1 MKKNRREDNNF
12 SMRVLLLVCF
22 LIGSALAFDKPDK
35 GWFFYEDP
43 EKPKKETVKKVEKK
57 IEKPKEKKKEK
68 PKKVEKPKPK
78 PQPQQVVKKKKED
91 KFVFPVRP
99 DAPQPVKEF
108 LLNPNRETAEKFLA
122 WQYQYFQHLQKIGFA
137 LREAYLAK
145 GPQVYPIRGYP
156 ESELASK
163 LYFNDYRKHLI
174 AKAIKRL
181 KNRFGLI
188 IFYSGKCKVCQQ
200 ELPIL
205 LGLRQI
211 YGITMRAVNV
221 DGNMIDLPIKQV
233 YNPQLAK
240 QYGITRVPTVV
251 AVLEKKDGTV
261 KQSVVGVGLMTADTI
276 LSMITQFLILEGE
289 IKGSELNFYFS
300 RNVVN
305 EVK

>member
-1 MKKNRREDNNF
+1 MGVWIVVF
-12 SMRVLLLVCF
+12 SLLISVSTF
-22 LIGSALAFDKPDK
+22 ATDKPDR
-35 GWFFYEDP
+35 GWFFYEEP
-43 EKPKKETVKKVEKK
+43 EKPEKEKVVKKVEKK
-57 IEKPKEKKKEK
+57 VVKPKKEKKEK

-78 PQPQQVVKKKKED
+78 QPQQQVVKKKKEN

-163 LYFNDYRKHLI
+163 MYFTDYRKKLI
-174 AKAIKRL
+174 SKAIKKL

-188 IFYSGKCKVCQQ
+188 VFYAGRCRVCQQ

-205 LGLRQI
+205 LGLKQT

-233 YNPQLAK
+233 YNPNLAK
-240 QYGITRVPTVV
+240 KYGISRVPTVV
-251 AVLEKKDGTV
+251 AVLEKKDGTI

>member
-1 MKKNRREDNNF
+1 
-12 SMRVLLLVCF
+12 MRVLLLVCF